1 MANGGGSRPTRVQSV
16 ERAAQV
22 LVAIASMPENERT
35 VKGLVKA
42 LGTTVPTMYHLLNTL
57 VDVKLLTRDERRRY
71 HLGVTV
77 GHLAAAYYSQ
87 QRVSEEL
94 IAPLRGLTEST
105 GESAYLSGWRDGD
118 LEIFAQLA
126 GTRAVRVMDLGPGY
140 HGGAHARAS
149 GKVLLAFASPE
160 QRQRYVSRHPLNKL
174 TPRTITDPAAFARE
188 LERVA
193 TRGFASEEEEFC
205 EGVACL
211 SVPITEGPF
220 LLGAYTISAPI
231 ERYRQLG
238 DEYLSHLRIAARMAV
253 ARPMLDDDD
262 LQKDE
267 DDVAAPVVSVVR
279 AVGST

>member
-1 MANGGGSRPTRVQSV
+1 MPNARVSAPTRVQSV

-22 LVAIASMPENERT
+22 LITVASMPESERT

-57 VDVKLLTRDERRRY
+57 VDVRLLTRDEHRRY

-77 GHLAAAYYSQ
+77 GYLASAYYSQ

-94 IAPLRGLTEST
+94 VGPLRGLTEST
-105 GESAYLSGWRDGD
+105 GETAYLSGWRDGD
-118 LEIFAQLA
+118 LEILAQMS

-149 GKVLLAFASPE
+149 GKVLLAFASLE
-160 QRQRYVSRHPLNKL
+160 QRQRYLDRHPLRKL
-174 TPRTITDPAAFARE
+174 TPRTMTNPTSFARE
-188 LERVA
+188 LQRVA
-193 TRGFASEEEEFC
+193 TRGFASEEEEFS

-211 SVPITEGPF
+211 SVPITDGPI

-231 ERYRQLG
+231 DRYRRMRE
-238 DEYLSHLRIAARMAV
+238 EYLSHLRIAARMAV
-253 ARPMLDDDD
+253 ARPAG
-262 LQKDE
+262 E
-267 DDVAAPVVSVVR
+267 DGDISRGENEFPVPAA
-279 AVGST
+279 STG